1 MKNYYKI
8 LGVKKDASEEE
19 IREHWVEWMRKL
31 HPDQRIDG
39 GGEEKRIKEINEAY
53 QVLKHSSTRGE
64 YDLKRAYDQ
73 RKRGYYFQKLSVP
86 IGIVIILIALATV
99 YLKRPNITIEQALI
113 AQDQINKTDQPN
125 QKDQTDQIN
134 QIDQTNQN
142 SVISNQGAVISYQT
156 NQTNE
161 RNEIDHRN
169 QKDQRSV
176 TSDQR
181 AVISD
186 QINQRNQ
193 KDPPQ
198 KRIKPSPQRRNDA
211 TMPKPDEASKPATQ
225 LPNDSITQLTSDPT
239 PQRLNVLTAPINE
252 KNQTNQIN
260 QTDQI
265 NQINPIN
272 PIVASTNQPK
282 PSNVTNVL
290 NDPNDRS
297 VLNVPLI
304 ATEEEVR
311 RFFADYTEQYTQKD
325 LDSFISLF
333 SSRAI
338 QNRQD
343 GLEGIRKIYGNFL
356 KQSQEIKYDI
366 DHIKIEIYQNGVE
379 VKARYELVQM
389 VKKSGDK
396 KVWRGDIRWSLVKED
411 GALKILSLDY
421 QHQKSP

>member
-19 IREHWVEWMRKL
+19 IREHWVELMRKL
-31 HPDQRIDG
+31 HPDQRIEGKVED
-39 GGEEKRIKEINEAY
+39 ERIKEINEAY
-53 QVLKHSSTRGE
+53 QVLKHSSTRVE

-73 RKRGYYFQKLSVP
+73 RKRNSYLRRLSIP
-86 IGIVIILIALATV
+86 IAIFVVFVIIGTL
-99 YLKRPNITIEQALI
+99 YLRKSQITLQANLPTR
-113 AQDQINKTDQPN
+113 DRVNQI
-125 QKDQTDQIN
+125 DQIN
-134 QIDQTNQN
+134 QIDQT
-142 SVISNQGAVISYQT
+142 
-156 NQTNE
+156 
-161 RNEIDHRN
+161 
-169 QKDQRSV
+169 
-176 TSDQR
+176 
-181 AVISD
+181 D

-193 KDPPQ
+193 MN
-198 KRIKPSPQRRNDA
+198 QRNVPNA
-211 TMPKPDEASKPATQ
+211 PN
-225 LPNDSITQLTSDPT
+225 LPREMQSLFHQG
-239 PQRLNVLTAPINE
+239 
-252 KNQTNQIN
+252 
-260 QTDQI
+260 
-265 NQINPIN
+265 NP
-272 PIVASTNQPK
+272 
-282 PSNVTNVL
+282 NVTNVPNDPNDL
-290 NDPNDRS
+290 NDPNVPHMAASTPERVSASSYQRLDASSHSRILAS
-297 VLNVPLI
+297 TPLI

-311 RFFADYTEQYTQKD
+311 RFFFNYTERYTQKD

-366 DHIKIEIYQNGVE
+366 DNIKIEIYQNGVE

-396 KVWRGDIRWSLVKED
+396 RIWRGDIRWSLIKED